1 MINRKLNQI
10 ILALLVI
17 GALVTFWTGETV
29 RSFRERNAAAEA
41 RLEES
46 SAAETKVEPAAGPS
60 VNVRKRT
67 SGKYEEFR
75 RKFRETEETL
85 GRLQTG
91 RPGDERYVT
100 RKNQAV
106 SELRYWETQLNSL
119 YSCIMA
125 ALPQKEAQQDQKYG
139 PYDKKSGAAIVHLFA
154 LIWENGWVT
163 SFGRRGRMPG
173 IRRRSLRPW
182 FRARTNRISGAMSV
196 ARPNL
201 LSRW

>member
-60 VNVRKRT
+60 VNVRKRS

-85 GRLQTG
+85 DRLQSG

-106 SELRYWETQLNSL
+106 PGSSRTGE
-119 YSCIMA
+119 
-125 ALPQKEAQQDQKYG
+125 
-139 PYDKKSGAAIVHLFA
+139 
-154 LIWENGWVT
+154 ENGT
-163 SFGRRGRMPG
+163 RKPLPLPESPQETRNRAPNIRAC
-173 IRRRSLRPW
+173 RRRPRRTGPMNCWSGIKTGYDPGQEILEKISRLCYSERQCFLLR
-182 FRARTNRISGAMSV
+182 SKQ
-196 ARPNL
+196 
-201 LSRW
+201 